1 MYRIFISHSWSYP
14 DHYYK
19 IEEFLDQERVPYYNH
34 SVPKDDPIHTSG
46 SDWELEAKI
55 EAKIKGCSC
64 VVILEGVYASYS
76 KWIDKEVK
84 LARKYAKP
92 IIAVRPWG
100 AERVSALVRNSATIE
115 VGWNAKSVADA
126 IRRYSLNV

>member
-1 MYRIFISHSWSYP
+1 M
-14 DHYYK
+14 
-19 IEEFLDQERVPYYNH
+19 
-34 SVPKDDPIHTSG
+34 
-46 SDWELEAKI
+46 
-55 EAKIKGCSC
+55 
-64 VVILEGVYASYS
+64 
-76 KWIDKEVK
+76 
-84 LARKYAKP
+84 ARKYAKP